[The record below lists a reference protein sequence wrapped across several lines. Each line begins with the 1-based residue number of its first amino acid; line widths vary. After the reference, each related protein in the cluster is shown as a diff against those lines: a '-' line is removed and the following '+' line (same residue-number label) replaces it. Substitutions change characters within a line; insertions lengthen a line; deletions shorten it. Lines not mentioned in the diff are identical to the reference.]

1 MIMDHLPR
9 LHWKG
14 LVQGKLDQKTKSMRV
29 TYAIARDVQ
38 SHDIALMRKKL
49 KEWYDIVCRYLLL
62 AQYARKNSP

>member
-1 MIMDHLPR
+1 M
-9 LHWKG
+9 
-14 LVQGKLDQKTKSMRV
+14 QGKLDQKTKSMRV

-62 AQYARKNSP
+62 AQYA